1 MLIRKKYWQLCV
13 IAIPIILLFNVFIS
27 RSAGP
32 SDASHFPPCDLRDF
46 LYTLDS
52 HVHINTTALFTLA
65 PTTPL
70 IANLLRKAFP
80 RAAYNVQVV
89 PYFRSKSTRY
99 NNDDVTLITWGTY
112 DRLDRLVGLAA
123 SARGPVSVAFYLPRD
138 DLIAANQLAEL
149 VTLYQTNPS
158 MSSRVDIHLV
168 TADRL
173 LLHNTWRN
181 VARTFASTDWVLLW
195 DIDFEPC
202 TDYQSAFSRFR
213 QANARDAWLKELEHG
228 RAALVIP
235 PFEWVDAPGEEFC
248 PKSKQDL
255 KHLYDTLS
263 LDAFET
269 DNPVLSHA
277 TDYAHFMNASRD
289 EPYAV
294 TEYEFLYEIYGIFR
308 QDTDVW
314 CDERFAGA
322 GFNRAACAASMYL
335 SGMNLYVLPDQ
346 WAVHHPHADGE
357 FETRSSEDTTLSWK
371 TFLTDICHS
380 YADSLALQGRLHLA
394 SGNRVLVLCGNL
406 QNPALNADLARL
418 VGVSKT
424 MGA

>member
-1 MLIRKKYWQLCV
+1 M
-13 IAIPIILLFNVFIS
+13 LLFNVFIS

-32 SDASHFPPCDLRDF
+32 SDASHFPPFDLKDF

-52 HVHINTTALFTLA
+52 QVHINTTALFMLA
-65 PTTPL
+65 PITPL

-80 RAAYNVQVV
+80 RTAYNVQVL
-89 PYFRSKSTRY
+89 PYFRSKSIRY
-99 NNDDVTLITWGTY
+99 DKDDVTLITWGTY

-123 SARGPVSVAFYLPRD
+123 SAHGPVSVAFYLPRD

-158 MSSRVDIHLV
+158 LSSRVDIHLV
-168 TADRL
+168 TADRP

-181 VARTFASTDWVLLW
+181 IARTFTSTDWVLL
-195 DIDFEPC
+195 
-202 TDYQSAFSRFR
+202 RFR
-213 QANARDAWLKELEHG
+213 QATARDAWVKELENG

-255 KHLYDTLS
+255 RHLYDTLS

-277 TDYAHFMNASRD
+277 TDYAQFMNASRD
-289 EPYAV
+289 EPYMV

-308 QDTDVW
+308 QDTEVW

-322 GFNRAACAASMYL
+322 GYNRAACTASMYM

-346 WAVHHPHADGE
+346 WAIHHPHTDGA

-371 TFLTDICHS
+371 TFLTDICHRLRQS
-380 YADSLALQGRLHLA
+380 GPVIMQESARSGTECRSGQVGR
-394 SGNRVLVLCGNL
+394 NL
-406 QNPALNADLARL
+406 GDHWGLIARWATTAFFPTGGPG
-418 VGVSKT
+418 GVNWC
-424 MGA
+424 M

>member
-1 MLIRKKYWQLCV
+1 M
-13 IAIPIILLFNVFIS
+13 LLFNVFIS

-32 SDASHFPPCDLRDF
+32 SDASHFPPFNLKDF
-46 LYTLDS
+46 LYTLNS
-52 HVHINTTALFTLA
+52 QVHINTTALFMLA
-65 PTTPL
+65 PITPL

-80 RAAYNVQVV
+80 RTAYNVQVL
-89 PYFRSKSTRY
+89 PYFRSKSIRY
-99 NNDDVTLITWGTY
+99 DKDDVTLITWGTY

-123 SARGPVSVAFYLPRD
+123 SAHGPVSVAFYLPRD

-158 MSSRVDIHLV
+158 LSSRVDIHLV
-168 TADRL
+168 TADRP

-181 VARTFASTDWVLLW
+181 IARTFTSTDWVLLW

-202 TDYQSAFSRFR
+202 TDYQSAFRRFR
-213 QANARDAWLKELEHG
+213 QATARDAWVKELENG

-255 KHLYDTLS
+255 RHLYDTLS

-277 TDYAHFMNASRD
+277 TDYAQFMNASRD
-289 EPYAV
+289 EPYMV

-308 QDTDVW
+308 QDTEVW

-322 GFNRAACAASMYL
+322 GYNRAACTASMYM

-346 WAVHHPHADGE
+346 WAIHHPHTDGA

-380 YADSLALQGRLHLA
+380 YADSLALKGRLHLD
-394 SGNRVLVLCGNL
+394 SGNRVLSLCRNR
-406 QNPALNADLARL
+406 QDPALNADLARL
-418 VGVSKT
+418 VGISET
-424 MGA
+424 IGA